1 MSEAALEIGTKE
13 YRRRKLAWAMYDWAN
28 SAFITTTIAAVGPV
42 FYNDVAAVSAA
53 GEEILAPNVATAYWG
68 YTATIALLIV
78 AILSPILGAVADVTR
93 GKKRFLG
100 LFAGIGIVASSLM
113 VLISYGDWLLAS
125 LLLVFGRLGFSASI
139 VFADALLPHVA
150 RTEDEQ
156 NKLSTQGYALG
167 YLGGGLLLAL
177 NVVWILMPNLFGL
190 DAFSGDM
197 PARLAF
203 LSVGIWWLIFS
214 IPIFRRV
221 PEPPAAPVA
230 GGVTNPIAASF
241 RQLGETFKAIGQYK
255 ELSKFL
261 LGFWIYNDGIGTII
275 TMAVIYGAELGL
287 GASGLITAL
296 LVTQFVGVP
305 FSFIFGSIPSKA
317 AKNRS
322 FFLSYIVWNL
332 LTMPAL
338 SLSSR
343 YLGLEAQAEQLGL
356 PVLVFAFL
364 IIIGLQIVGLVLSW
378 LVGRS
383 LFRTMAE
390 NMTTKRAIILAL
402 VVYAAITVGGFFLQ
416 SEVEFWVLAWTVGIV
431 QGGSQALSRS
441 LYTTMVPRSKSGEF
455 FGFFSVMEKFSA
467 IVGPFVFATAGLL
480 LGSSRY
486 GILMLILFFI
496 VGIFVLTR
504 VNEKEGQR
512 VAAEEEAG
520 LQATAAKAG

>member
-1 MSEAALEIGTKE
+1 MSEADSEIGTKE

-28 SAFITTTIAAVGPV
+28 SAYITTTIAAVGPV
-42 FYNDVAAVSAA
+42 FYSDVAAVAA
-53 GEEILAPNVATAYWG
+53 PGGEHLLAPNVVTAYWG
-68 YTATIALLIV
+68 YTATITMLIV
-78 AILSPILGAVADVTR
+78 AILSPILGAITDITR
-93 GKKRFLG
+93 SKKRFLAI
-100 LFAGIGIVASSLM
+100 FAGLGILAASLM
-113 VLISYGDWLLAS
+113 VFISYGDWLLAS
-125 LLLVFGRLGFSASI
+125 LLLIFGRLGFAGSI
-139 VFADALLPHVA
+139 VFADSLLPHVA
-150 RTEDEQ
+150 KTEDEQ

-177 NVVWILMPNLFGL
+177 NVAWILMPGLFGL
-190 DAFSGDM
+190 DGLADDI

-221 PEPPAAPVA
+221 PEPPA
-230 GGVTNPIAASF
+230 VTLKEEVRSPIAAS
-241 RQLGETFKAIGQYK
+241 LGRLRETFGEIRQYDD
-255 ELSKFL
+255 LFKFL
-261 LGFWIYNDGIGTII
+261 VGFWVYNDGIGTII
-275 TMAVIYGAELGL
+275 TMAIAYGKELELGT
-287 GASGLITAL
+287 AGLITAL

-332 LTMPAL
+332 ITMPVL
-338 SLSSR
+338 SISSR
-343 YLGLEAQAEQLGL
+343 YLDLEAMGEQFGL
-356 PVLVFAFL
+356 PVLVFTFL
-364 IIIGLQIVGLVLSW
+364 LIIGLQIIGLLLSW

-390 NMTTKRAIILAL
+390 NMTTKRAIILSL
-402 VVYAAITVGGFFLQ
+402 VVYTAIVIGAFFLE
-416 SEVEFWVLAWTVGIV
+416 SEVEFWVLAWTVGVV

-441 LYTTMVPRSKSGEF
+441 LFATMVPPSKSGEF

-467 IVGPFVFATAGLL
+467 IIGPFLFATIGLR

-486 GILMLILFFI
+486 GILVLVLFF
-496 VGIFVLTR
+496 VLGIFMLTR

-512 VAAEEEAG
+512 VAQEEEAE
-520 LQATAAKAG
+520 LRAVATQA